1 MDKLRDGNILLN
13 ESRIVKS
20 CTVRP
25 YFIRKTIVF
34 LSHPHAVRTN
44 GILMKTLTLQ
54 TILAT
59 RALFHRKQRGLLHRI
74 YLFGAT

>member
-1 MDKLRDGNILLN
+1 MRN
-13 ESRIVKS
+13 
-20 CTVRP
+20 
-25 YFIRKTIVF
+25 
-34 LSHPHAVRTN
+34 
-44 GILMKTLTLQ
+44 LTLQ